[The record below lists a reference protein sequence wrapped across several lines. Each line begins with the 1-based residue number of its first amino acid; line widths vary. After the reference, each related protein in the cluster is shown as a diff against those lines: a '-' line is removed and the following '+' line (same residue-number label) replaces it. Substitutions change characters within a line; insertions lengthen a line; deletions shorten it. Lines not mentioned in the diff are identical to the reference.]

1 MKLLYCNFDFRNKDY
16 WQDLAAKR

>member
-1 MKLLYCNFDFRNKDY
+1 MKFLYCNFDFRNKDY